1 MLKELKK
8 INFLVTKN
16 QRKKILILSVLIFI
30 GMIFE
35 ALGLG
40 LFIPILSSLLDP
52 ENIGEFPLM
61 HYVSE
66 FHLKYNYE
74 SFVFILLGLIV
85 SVYFLKTLFLI
96 YLMYRQ
102 NLFIS
107 NLTAYLAN
115 NLYNKYMN
123 HSFSFH
129 KKRNSSELIK
139 NIQVE
144 INYLSAYL
152 NSLLVVLTEFFF
164 TLSILGT
171 LIYIDATSAISV
183 VIFYGFLSGIMIRFT
198 KKRVQ
203 KWGGIRQKLD
213 EQSSKIVLEGLGGF
227 KELLILDKLSF
238 FIEKFTKINYLKVRL
253 NANQATLSQIPRFYL
268 EFISLLGLTAFIG
281 INLYYDKDPKS
292 IMVIMGLFVAAT
304 FKIIPSISKIIA
316 SIQSM
321 NFFKASVNV
330 VYNEM
335 ISTNETKKET
345 DILDNFTFQDKIQF
359 KHINF
364 SFVNEKEILKDCNLT
379 INKGQIIGIKGES
392 GSGKTTLIDLL
403 LGLHQPTSG
412 NIFIDGII
420 DFPMNQ
426 SWRNNIGYVSQ
437 STYLIDNTIKNNIAL
452 GIPEENIDE
461 SRIHQLLRQV
471 QLEKFI
477 NNLEIGINTKV
488 GERGTKL
495 SGGQLQRIGI
505 ARALYKNPDILIF
518 DEATSAL
525 DTFTEKEVIDAIYNL
540 KDDKT
545 IIIIAHR
552 LDTLKSCDFVYNIE
566 NGKAVLI

>member
-8 INFLVTKN
+8 INFIITKN
-16 QRKKILILSVLIFI
+16 QRKKFLILTVLIFI

-40 LFIPILSSLLDP
+40 LFIPIFSSLLDP
-52 ENIGEFPLM
+52 KKIAEFSLM
-61 HYVSE
+61 HYFNVFQIEYSY
-66 FHLKYNYE
+66 K
-74 SFVFILLGLIV
+74 SFVLILLGLII
-85 SVYFLKTLFLI
+85 SVYFIKTLFLI
-96 YLMYRQ
+96 YLMYKQ
-102 NLFIS
+102 NIFIS
-107 NLTAYLAN
+107 NLTAYMAN
-115 NLYNKYMN
+115 NLYDKYMN
-123 HSFSFH
+123 QSFSFH

-152 NSLLVVLTEFFF
+152 NSLLVVFTESFFA
-164 TLSILGT
+164 LSILGT

-183 VIFYGFLSGIMIRFT
+183 IIFYGFLSGIMMRFT
-198 KKRVQ
+198 KHKLA
-203 KWGGIRQKLD
+203 KWGEIRQKLD
-213 EQSSKIVLEGLGGF
+213 EQSSKIVLEGIGVF
-227 KELLILDKLSF
+227 KELLILNKLSF
-238 FIEKFTKINYLKVRL
+238 FVEKFMIANYSKVRL

-268 EFISLLGLTAFIG
+268 EFISLLGLAAFLS
-281 INLYYDKDPKS
+281 INLYFEKDPKS
-292 IMVIMGLFVAAT
+292 LIVILGLFAAAT

-321 NFFKASVNV
+321 NFFKASVDV
-330 VYNEM
+330 VYYEM
-335 ISTNETKKET
+335 NSTNETKKET
-345 DILDNFTFQDKIQF
+345 DLLDNFTFQNKIHF

-364 SFVNEKEILKDCNLT
+364 SFVNEKEILKDFNLT
-379 INKGQIIGIKGES
+379 INKGQIIGIKGQS

-403 LGLHQPTSG
+403 LGLYQPTSG
-412 NIFIDGII
+412 HIFIDGII
-420 DFPMNQ
+420 DFQMHQ

-437 STYLIDNTIKNNIAL
+437 STYLIDDTIKNNIAL

-461 SRIHQLLRQV
+461 SRIYQLLRQV

-488 GERGTKL
+488 GERGKQL

-505 ARALYKNPDILIF
+505 ARALYNNPDILIF

-525 DTFTEKEVIDAIYNL
+525 DTFTEKEVIEAIYNL

-552 LDTLKSCDFVYNIE
+552 LDTLKSCDLIYNIS
-566 NGKAVLI
+566 NGRAVLI

>member
-1 MLKELKK
+1 MLEELKK

-16 QRKKILILSVLIFI
+16 QRIKILILSVLIFI

-40 LFIPILSSLLDP
+40 LFIPILSFLLDP
-52 ENIGEFPLM
+52 ENIGESPLM
-61 HYVSE
+61 RYFSE
-66 FHLKYNYE
+66 FHIEYSYK

-85 SVYFLKTLFLI
+85 TVYFIKTLFLI
-96 YLMYRQ
+96 YLMYKQ

-123 HSFSFH
+123 QSFSFH

-152 NSLLVVLTEFFF
+152 NSLLVVFTEFFF
-164 TLSILGT
+164 TISILGT

-183 VIFYGFLSGIMIRFT
+183 IIFYGFLSGILMRFT
-198 KKRVQ
+198 KNRLQ
-203 KWGGIRQKLD
+203 IWGGIRQKLD

-227 KELLILDKLSF
+227 KELFILDKLSF
-238 FIEKFTKINYLKVRL
+238 FTEKFTKTNYAKVRL

-268 EFISLLGLTAFIG
+268 EFISLLGLTAFIS
-281 INLYYDKDPKS
+281 INLYYQKDPKS

-316 SIQSM
+316 SFQSM

-345 DILDNFTFQDKIQF
+345 DLLDKFTFQDKIQF

-403 LGLHQPTSG
+403 LGLYQPISG

-420 DFPMNQ
+420 DFPMYQ

-437 STYLIDNTIKNNIAL
+437 STYLIDDTIKNNIAL
-452 GIPEENIDE
+452 GTPEENIDE
-461 SRIHQLLRQV
+461 SRIYHLLRQV

-477 NNLEIGINTKV
+477 NNLEKGINTKV
-488 GERGTKL
+488 GERGTQL

-505 ARALYKNPDILIF
+505 ARALYNNPDILIF

-525 DTFTEKEVIDAIYNL
+525 DSFTEKEVIDAIYNL

-552 LDTLKSCDFVYNIE
+552 LDTLKSCDIVYNIE